1 MINKYNKNNVTKNV
15 IEKLREDIILRKY
28 SPGDRL
34 LEVSLAKK
42 YNVSRGSIRVAIQQ
56 LVYEGLIEEKRGERR
71 VILFTSKI
79 VKNMYDLRKILELKA
94 VQVLIKSESVRYS
107 PLVQILSELENRD
120 DNTDI
125 SDYYEESDIDFH
137 RKLIQAS
144 DNRAILQAWETMS
157 SVFFTLLRVHNM
169 KYKNDY
175 IDKFFKRHKK
185 ILDLIIIQDKA
196 CLRAIAEHIE
206 EGKQDTLDV
215 ISSLK

>member
-1 MINKYNKNNVTKNV
+1 MINKYTKNNITKNV

-28 SPGDRL
+28 STGDRL
-34 LEVSLAKK
+34 LEVSLAKR

-56 LVYEGLIEEKRGERR
+56 LVYEGLIEERRGERR

-79 VKNMYDLRKILELKA
+79 VKNMYDLRKLLELKA

-120 DNTDI
+120 DNTNI

-157 SVFFTLLRVHNM
+157 SVFITLLRVHNM

-175 IDKFFKRHKK
+175 IDKFFERHKK
-185 ILDLIIIQDKA
+185 ILDLIIIQDKE
-196 CLRAIAEHIE
+196 CLRTIAEHIDK
-206 EGKQDTLDV
+206 GKQDTLDV
-215 ISSLK
+215 ISSA

>member
-1 MINKYNKNNVTKNV
+1 MINKYNKNNITKNV

-28 SPGDRL
+28 STGDRL
-34 LEVSLAKK
+34 LEVSLAKR

-56 LVYEGLIEEKRGERR
+56 LVYEGLIEERRGERR

-79 VKNMYDLRKILELKA
+79 VKNMYDLRKLLELKA

-120 DNTDI
+120 DNTNI

-157 SVFFTLLRVHNM
+157 SVFITLLRVHNM

-175 IDKFFKRHKK
+175 IDKFFERHKK
-185 ILDLIIIQDKA
+185 ILDLIIIQDKE
-196 CLRAIAEHIE
+196 CLRTIAEHIDK
-206 EGKQDTLDV
+206 GKQDTLDV
-215 ISSLK
+215 ISSA

>member
-34 LEVSLAKK
+34 LEVSLAKN

-79 VKNMYDLRKILELKA
+79 VKNMYDLRKFLELKA

-157 SVFFTLLRVHNM
+157 SVFITLLRVHNL
-169 KYKNDY
+169 KYKSDY
-175 IDKFFKRHKK
+175 IDRFFERHKK
-185 ILDLIIIQDKA
+185 ILDLIIIQDNA
-196 CLRAIAEHIE
+196 CLRTIADHIE
-206 EGKQDTLDV
+206 KGKQDTLDV
-215 ISSLK
+215 ISSVK